1 MDNLTKDRFLADLAE
16 RREAIVEA
24 WHQAIAA
31 TGYVPLSTPEIKS
44 RLAGLVDL
52 AGEVFLSEPF
62 QRERAQQIGSRLAAM
77 HYLHPTVP
85 GWTVDILG
93 CELTAG
99 LPPGEPA
106 WVQAR
111 LADLLGAIV
120 TGYFQQANFLIL
132 AEQEQVR
139 SALVAELR
147 AKERSLRQARD
158 ELEIR
163 VRERTAELARSNEH
177 LRAEIDRRL
186 QVEDALRAS
195 ERRYRAVVEDQTE
208 LISRYRPDGTITFV
222 NEAYCRFFQRS
233 RQSLV
238 GQRFQRWMSDQD
250 LVDFN
255 QVLAALTPQEPVVS
269 IERRP
274 TFFQPYGRWL
284 EWTIRGIF
292 DDDGSLVEVQSV
304 ARDVTERRRAKEA
317 LRESEARWRSLVQNA
332 PDIVATV
339 DRRGDILYL
348 NRLPER
354 SNATVDDV
362 VGTPATHYTLPEYG
376 DIVSGA
382 IQSAFEQGEQSYYE
396 VPGGVPG
403 NLDWVAVRVGP
414 IYEGGQITKAML
426 VVRDISA
433 RKKLEQMKD
442 NLIHDVSHELRT
454 PLAKIKMSLELI
466 QERVFDQDADPAR
479 TQRMAE
485 LAVRNVDHMLQ
496 MVEGILDLSRLEV
509 ESSRLQREKFSVA
522 ELVFEAVGYMHS
534 LAQLKDLYLEFEI
547 EDGLPPVWGDRDK
560 LFRVLINLVDNAI
573 KFTTRGGV
581 TISAHA
587 RNGEVLIA
595 VSDTGQ
601 GIAPDNLENVF
612 ERFFQEK
619 SHSAGVGIG
628 LTLCRAI
635 VEIHDG
641 HIWASSPG
649 EGQGTTFQ
657 FVLPAGEE
665 EA

>member
-1 MDNLTKDRFLADLAE
+1 MDHSTKEKFLADLAE
-16 RREAIVEA
+16 RREAIVDA

-31 TGYVPLSTPEIKS
+31 TGYAPLSIQEIKS
-44 RLAGLVDL
+44 SLANLVDR
-52 AGEVFLSEPF
+52 AGQVFLSEPF
-62 QRERAQQIGSRLAAM
+62 QREPAEQIGATLAAM

-85 GWTVDILG
+85 GSTVDVLG
-93 CELTAG
+93 RELAAG
-99 LPPGEPA
+99 LPPGDSA
-106 WVQAR
+106 WAQAR
-111 LADLLGAIV
+111 LADLLGAVV
-120 TGYFQQANFLIL
+120 TGYFQQANLL
-132 AEQEQVR
+132 VLTEQEEIR

-147 AKERSLRQARD
+147 ATERSLRRARD
-158 ELEIR
+158 ELEIK
-163 VRERTAELARSNEH
+163 VQERTADLARSNEN
-177 LRAEIDRRL
+177 LRAEIDQRL
-186 QVEDALRAS
+186 QAEQALQAS

-222 NEAYCRFFQRS
+222 NEAYCRFFRRS
-233 RQSLV
+233 RQALV

-255 QVLAALTPQEPVVS
+255 RVLAALTPQEPVLV

-274 TFFQPYGRWL
+274 TFFQPYDRWL
-284 EWTIRGIF
+284 QWTIRGMF
-292 DDDGSLVEVQSV
+292 DDDGRLVEVQSV
-304 ARDVTERRRAKEA
+304 ARDVTQRRLAEEA

-332 PDIVATV
+332 PDIVVTV
-339 DRRGDILYL
+339 DRKGRILYL
-348 NRLPER
+348 NRLPSR
-354 SNATVDDV
+354 SNATIDDV
-362 VGTPATHYTLPEYG
+362 VGTPAIYYTLPEYRDVVG
-376 DIVSGA
+376 GA
-382 IQSAFEQGEQSYYE
+382 IQSAFEEGEQSYYE
-396 VPGGVPG
+396 VPGGAPG
-403 NLDWVAVRVGP
+403 NLDWVAVQVGP
-414 IYEGGQITKAML
+414 IYEGGQVTKAML

-454 PLAKIKMSLELI
+454 PLAKVKMSLELI
-466 QERVFDQDADPAR
+466 QERIHDEDSDPAR

-496 MVEGILDLSRLEV
+496 MVEGILDLTRLEA
-509 ESSRLQREKFSVA
+509 ESSRLQRERFSVIG
-522 ELVFEAVGYMHS
+522 LIREAVGYMHS
-534 LAQLKDLYLEFEI
+534 LAQLKDLYLEAEI
-547 EDGLPPVWGDRDK
+547 EDGLPPIWGDRDK

-573 KFTTRGGV
+573 KFTAQGGV

-601 GIAPDNLENVF
+601 GISPDNLENVF

-649 EGQGTTFQ
+649 EGRGATFQ
-657 FVLPAGEE
+657 LTLPAGEE
-665 EA
+665 EG